1 MWHHVSIVKLIIIII
16 IRFCALAGYGWSKW
30 RGQELWGNC
39 DGQKGRSK
47 VILSHSLS
55 DLFVYQKGSSKA
67 ISLLLVFGF
76 LCGSVEGAM
85 PCQVTTSQSLATL
98 LQVDYSTV

>member
-1 MWHHVSIVKLIIIII
+1 MWHHVSIVKLIIII

-55 DLFVYQKGSSKA
+55 DLFVDQKGSSKA

-76 LCGSVEGAM
+76 LCGSVEGVS
-85 PCQVTTSQSLATL
+85 QVTTSLFLATV